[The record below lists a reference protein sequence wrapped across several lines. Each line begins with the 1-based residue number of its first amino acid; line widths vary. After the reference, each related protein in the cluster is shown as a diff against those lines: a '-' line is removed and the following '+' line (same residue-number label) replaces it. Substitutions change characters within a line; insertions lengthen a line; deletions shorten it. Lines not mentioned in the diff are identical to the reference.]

1 MDDVGS
7 GPTGGKAKRRKRS
20 KEAEEELEASDPLV
34 IDGVELDR
42 KEFDL
47 GSEPPPLEEFRR
59 LMESLGPETIFDEE
73 AGSEPELPPVD
84 PEEEEEEPSPEE
96 VAWYPQIYE
105 GGPEPDRTGD
115 EKYSS
120 WAPEV
125 EDPAWWRVQVVSVVS
140 NSSTN
145 STALDMVSKVYDLIR
160 AGTNNDSRINYQTI
174 CFQHADGSAVEELD
188 DCVQMW
194 LEGYNT
200 YHLIDGKAMKEAWGA
215 IMPHIMLSEKNIEA
229 IVAQVQWA
237 LMEDTMDGA
246 LLTPRLRR
254 VRFRGGAQE
263 MTTGFNTE
271 HLDSEFS
278 VVSVR

>member
-1 MDDVGS
+1 M
-7 GPTGGKAKRRKRS
+7 
-20 KEAEEELEASDPLV
+20 
-34 IDGVELDR
+34 ELDR

-47 GSEPPPLEEFRR
+47 GAEPPPLEEFKR

-73 AGSEPELPPVD
+73 GGLDTDAPLPSESLEV
-84 PEEEEEEPSPEE
+84 EEEEIQPSPEE
-96 VAWYPQIYE
+96 LAWYPNIYE
-105 GGPEPDRTGD
+105 GGAEPDLRNE

-120 WAPEV
+120 WAPEH
-125 EDPAWWRVQVVSVVS
+125 EDPAWWRVQIVSVVS

-145 STALDMVSKVYDLIR
+145 STALEMVRRVYDFIR
-160 AGTNNDSRINYQTI
+160 AGTNNDSRINFQTI
-174 CFQHADGSAVEELD
+174 CFQHADGSPVEELD
-188 DCVQMW
+188 DSVQMW

-200 YHLIDGKAMKEAWGA
+200 YHLVDGKAMKEAWGA
-215 IMPHIMLSEKNIEA
+215 IMPHIMLSEKNLAA
-229 IVAQVQWA
+229 ILAQVQWA
-237 LMEDTMDGA
+237 LMEDGMDGA